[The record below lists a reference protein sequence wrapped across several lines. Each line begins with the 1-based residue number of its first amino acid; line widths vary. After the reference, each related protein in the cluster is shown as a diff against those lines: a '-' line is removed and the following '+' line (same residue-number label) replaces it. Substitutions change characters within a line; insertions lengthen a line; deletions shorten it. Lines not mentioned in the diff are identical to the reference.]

1 MAMFLSKCVFHK
13 WNFGLPYVQT
23 KPCLLFSNLTWP
35 LKIGGFGDDRF
46 VQIKP
51 MSGPRTMQE
60 LRLCFCCFLYSS
72 QYIEPKMFIKTWC
85 HSVLA
90 AWLINKPFRNADMSQ
105 VQNMGMSGW
114 NPHEIESTLVNIGQ
128 YWSILV
134 NGHATGTDSLV
145 VPTIYKA
152 YFSGLCKGIYQPKNG
167 LIWYLHFRILEFS
180 CIGMSFVPS
189 LWILLVVMSW
199 AACGQWDFRGVLK
212 MQQWPKSQTDITQST
227 AWWMGILGFLLAQ
240 EPVSISSQADK
251 LWQTSR
257 F

>member
-1 MAMFLSKCVFHK
+1 M
-13 WNFGLPYVQT
+13 
-23 KPCLLFSNLTWP
+23 LFP
-35 LKIGGFGDDRF
+35 LQK
-46 VQIKP
+46 
-51 MSGPRTMQE
+51 
-60 LRLCFCCFLYSS
+60 S
-72 QYIEPKMFIKTWC
+72 QYIEPKMWA
-85 HSVLA
+85 SRLA
-90 AWLINKPFRNADMSQ
+90 ATVSWQP
-105 VQNMGMSGW
+105 G
-114 NPHEIESTLVNIGQ
+114 
-128 YWSILV
+128 WSILV

-189 LWILLVVMSW
+189 LWILLVVMSR

-251 LWQTSR
+251 LWQTMTNFKILSSTYVECVLSW
-257 F
+257 FVVSNISYFSIYWK

>member
-1 MAMFLSKCVFHK
+1 MTYFF
-13 WNFGLPYVQT
+13 F
-23 KPCLLFSNLTWP
+23 
-35 LKIGGFGDDRF
+35 
-46 VQIKP
+46 QIKP
-51 MSGPRTMQE
+51 MSGQE
-60 LRLCFCCFLYSS
+60 PCKNYACVFVVSFTKKSIHWAQDVS
-72 QYIEPKMFIKTWC
+72 IKTCC

-90 AWLINKPFRNADMSQ
+90 AWLIN
-105 VQNMGMSGW
+105 
-114 NPHEIESTLVNIGQ
+114 IGQ
-128 YWSILV
+128 WPC
-134 NGHATGTDSLV
+134 NRNDSLV

-189 LWILLVVMSW
+189 LWILLVVMSR

-251 LWQTSR
+251 LWQTMTNFKILSSTYVECVLSW
-257 F
+257 FVVSNISYFSIYWK